1 MSYVVQ
7 ETKLFRKQFM
17 KLSKEIRQ
25 RFNKQISRLAE
36 DPFSIGK
43 PLQQPWLRELK
54 NRKYRVYYYIHKNNV
69 IVILLALSEKKD
81 QEKIIKMILAMIR
94 NL

>member
-1 MSYVVQ
+1 MSYIIQ

-17 KLSKEIRQ
+17 KLSKEMRY
-25 RFNKQISRLAE
+25 RFKKQIVHLIE
-36 DPFSIGK
+36 NPFSIGK
-43 PLQQPWLRELK
+43 PLQQSWLRELK
-54 NRKYRVYYYIHKNNV
+54 NGKYRVYYYIHKNNV

-81 QEKIIKMILAMIR
+81 QEKIIKAILVMIR